1 LHGDEHIS
9 NDLLDRLFFVSLLG
23 YGRAT
28 KEKQGNEEYFMHGCD
43 SIYPKIK
50 ELSGISQF

>member
-1 LHGDEHIS
+1 
-9 NDLLDRLFFVSLLG
+9 VSLLG

-28 KEKQGNEEYFMHGCD
+28 KEKQGNEEYFVHGCD